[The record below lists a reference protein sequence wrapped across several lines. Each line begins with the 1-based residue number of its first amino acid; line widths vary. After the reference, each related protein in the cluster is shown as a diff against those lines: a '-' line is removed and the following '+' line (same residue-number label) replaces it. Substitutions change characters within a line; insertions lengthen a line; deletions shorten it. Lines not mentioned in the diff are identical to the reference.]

1 MTMIDYYIRQQ
12 NNLPVESR
20 ARGEEGI
27 SLLEHNADQFRGR
40 KEFVVK
46 VGVSE

>member
-12 NNLPVESR
+12 NNLPVEKRESD
-20 ARGEEGI
+20 
-27 SLLEHNADQFRGR
+27 LLEHNVDQFRGR
-40 KEFVVK
+40 MEFVVVK